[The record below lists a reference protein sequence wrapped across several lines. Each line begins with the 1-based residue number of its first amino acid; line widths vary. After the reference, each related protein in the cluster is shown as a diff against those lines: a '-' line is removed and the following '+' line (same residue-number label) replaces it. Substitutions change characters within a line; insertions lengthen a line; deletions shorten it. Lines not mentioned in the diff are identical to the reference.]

1 MDVLEADLLAIAH
14 EEGDS
19 LIRVRR
25 SRIAQHKDG
34 STDPA
39 EINFFSCPVDPTR
52 DTVPEQLTIDF
63 PQFQWIIE
71 VLCRENLADM
81 SMGEFA
87 RLVLL
92 DKAVDLKVEDQAPEA
107 FRNLQNSSAHHHHH
121 DRHHKRSHAQP
132 PKVAATMLSGDLW
145 AELVSEDALT
155 RPRRHGLRGASSTQF
170 SSTVQSK
177 SSASRASDSVTA
189 ADHTLKPELNLDNPN
204 LIQMRLG
211 VASMLKS
218 ANVQSQVHI
227 PYGPD
232 DRSEGVTASLP
243 ATASKPGDEKKSSVA
258 SNSRAA
264 GGNLMTAQQRLNA
277 RMQKYEAAR
286 SARQVARRR
295 KRRVFAARM
304 QRVTLLARARASVPL
319 LQIQV
324 CCAYTC
330 ANTCAQVLLAKAC
343 GPATVVRD
351 KSLEAGAVHKLQLS
365 TAVFQHTD
373 RQVRRHDEATSVA
386 AGPSVIQ
393 SRAAG
398 GGWTAAKRGV
408 GGQDDEP
415 AETSE
420 FLRDRNML
428 ERAFDDNSYLTYVH
442 RLMGTE
448 DEKEVSGTQSK
459 KLDNFWHRYLS
470 KWDHV
475 LNSDHA
481 DPRKGEPAREGQF
494 VRVRAC
500 VSSG

>member
-132 PKVAATMLSGDLW
+132 PKVAATLLSGDLW

-232 DRSEGVTASLP
+232 DRSEGATASLP

-295 KRRVFAARM
+295 ERRVLLRACSESRCSNARAHPCHYCKYKHAVRIPVQIHARRCSSPKRAGRRQWCATSRSRQGRCTSSSSPPQCSSTQIGRFAAMTR
-304 QRVTLLARARASVPL
+304 QHRSPQARL
-319 LQIQV
+319 
-324 CCAYTC
+324 
-330 ANTCAQVLLAKAC
+330 
-343 GPATVVRD
+343 
-351 KSLEAGAVHKLQLS
+351 
-365 TAVFQHTD
+365 
-373 RQVRRHDEATSVA
+373 
-386 AGPSVIQ
+386 
-393 SRAAG
+393 
-398 GGWTAAKRGV
+398 
-408 GGQDDEP
+408 
-415 AETSE
+415 
-420 FLRDRNML
+420 
-428 ERAFDDNSYLTYVH
+428 
-442 RLMGTE
+442 
-448 DEKEVSGTQSK
+448 
-459 KLDNFWHRYLS
+459 
-470 KWDHV
+470 
-475 LNSDHA
+475 
-481 DPRKGEPAREGQF
+481 
-494 VRVRAC
+494 
-500 VSSG
+500 

>member
-39 EINFFSCPVDPTR
+39 DVNFFSCSVDPTR

-92 DKAVDLKVEDQAPEA
+92 DKAVDLQVEDQAPEA
-107 FRNLQNSSAHHHHH
+107 FRNLQNSSAHHHRH

-155 RPRRHGLRGASSTQF
+155 RPRHHGLRGAASTQF

-258 SNSRAA
+258 SGRRAA
-264 GGNLMTAQQRLNA
+264 DGHLMTAQQRLNA

-286 SARQVARRR
+286 SARQVIARRR
-295 KRRVFAARM
+295 AARLAARV
-304 QRVTLLARARASVPL
+304 QRVTLRVCARVRA
-319 LQIQV
+319 
-324 CCAYTC
+324 TT
-330 ANTCAQVLLAKAC
+330 ANTC
-343 GPATVVRD
+343 VVC
-351 KSLEAGAVHKLQLS
+351 
-365 TAVFQHTD
+365 
-373 RQVRRHDEATSVA
+373 
-386 AGPSVIQ
+386 I
-393 SRAAG
+393 
-398 GGWTAAKRGV
+398 
-408 GGQDDEP
+408 
-415 AETSE
+415 
-420 FLRDRNML
+420 
-428 ERAFDDNSYLTYVH
+428 
-442 RLMGTE
+442 
-448 DEKEVSGTQSK
+448 
-459 KLDNFWHRYLS
+459 
-470 KWDHV
+470 
-475 LNSDHA
+475 
-481 DPRKGEPAREGQF
+481 
-494 VRVRAC
+494 
-500 VSSG
+500 